1 MMVLFGVKKGQYD
14 NFNIMV
20 FAQNLISLLPIA
32 FLFCIPWKYLQISHE
47 NVKRP
52 LKETVIEVKIEM
64 ESANKITN
72 TDEENKEKSEDKE

>member
-32 FLFCIPWKYLQISHE
+32 FLFCIPSKYLQISNE

-64 ESANKITN
+64 ESANKITK
-72 TDEENKEKSEDKE
+72 DEENKEKSEDKE